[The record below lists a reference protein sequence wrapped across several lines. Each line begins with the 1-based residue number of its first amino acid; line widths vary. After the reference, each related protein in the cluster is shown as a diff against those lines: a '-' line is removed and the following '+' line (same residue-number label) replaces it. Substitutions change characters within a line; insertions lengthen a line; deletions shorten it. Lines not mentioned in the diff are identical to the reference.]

1 MGRRRGLQTRMYV
14 CNCNGIR
21 CKEVDAA
28 LQAGARQPTAVHAP
42 HGCEVQ
48 CARCVP
54 EIAAR
59 IRRARAE
66 EKTREEAFAQSA

>member
-1 MGRRRGLQTRMYV
+1 MFV

-21 CKEVDAA
+21 CKQVDEAIA
-28 LQAGARQPTAVHAP
+28 AGARKPQAVHAH

-59 IRRARAE
+59 IRKARAGNAAGADQML
-66 EKTREEAFAQSA
+66 KTA

>member
-1 MGRRRGLQTRMYV
+1 MFV

-21 CKEVDAA
+21 CKQVDEAIK
-28 LQAGARQPTAVHAP
+28 AGARKPTAVHAH

-59 IRRARAE
+59 IRAAAE
-66 EKTREEAFAQSA
+66 LQQQGA